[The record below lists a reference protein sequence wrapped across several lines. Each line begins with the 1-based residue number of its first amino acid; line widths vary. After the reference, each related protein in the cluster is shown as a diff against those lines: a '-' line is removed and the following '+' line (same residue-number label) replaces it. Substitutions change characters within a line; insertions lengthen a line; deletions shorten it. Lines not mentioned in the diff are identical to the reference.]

1 MAETGNIREII
12 RLIILEASEREGL
25 DLVGRIVTVKVEVM
39 LETIEILMAIRE
51 SERNESG

>member
-1 MAETGNIREII
+1 VAETGNIREII

-25 DLVGRIVTVKVEVM
+25 DLVGRIVTMKVEVM